1 MLINGVAKEYFM
13 NVVNK
18 VRYVCLIK
26 WSISYFSSVNKVPPL
41 SKFSL

>member
-26 WSISYFSSVNKVPPL
+26 WVYLISVQ
-41 SKFSL
+41 